1 VTGKSSKSGITT
13 YNEPLTSSPLWALEG
28 VMEMKMRDCCFLLLV
43 LAVVVSGSCVSDE
56 EYRIKE
62 QESKKLSN
70 EVTAMKSEKDSL
82 EKEIR
87 ELRVKVLTLEGE
99 MARIQQDNTNLQEIL
114 KAKSGTMSQQIT
126 KLRKQN
132 KDLMQENESLR
143 SKTQALE
150 VEKTEEILGVKTM
163 YEDLVQDMESEIKKG
178 KVTITQLKG
187 KLKVNMVD
195 EILFDS
201 GRATIKPQGVKVLES
216 VGKVLLNV
224 KDQAI
229 RIEGHTDNV
238 PIGAELVKTYPTNW
252 ELSVARATA
261 VTRYLQEKIG
271 VNPRLISA
279 TGYGPYR
286 PIASNETEQGR
297 TRNRRIEIVLVPK
310 EMAPS
315 SRD

>member
-1 VTGKSSKSGITT
+1 
-13 YNEPLTSSPLWALEG
+13 
-28 VMEMKMRDCCFLLLV
+28 MKER
-43 LAVVVSGSCVSDE
+43 
-56 EYRIKE
+56 
-62 QESKKLSN
+62 ESEKLSN
-70 EVTAMKSEKDSL
+70 QLAALKSEKNAL

-87 ELRVKVLTLEGE
+87 ELRLKVLSLEGE
-99 MARIQQDNTNLQEIL
+99 MARLQQDNTNLEEIL
-114 KAKSGTMSQQIT
+114 KAKSGTMGEQIAD
-126 KLRKQN
+126 LRKQN
-132 KDLMQENESLR
+132 KILKQENEALR
-143 SKTQALE
+143 AKAQALE

-178 KVTITQLKG
+178 KITITQLKG

-201 GRATIKPQGVKVLES
+201 GRATIKPQGVKVLER

-224 KDQAI
+224 KDQTI

-238 PIGAELVKTYPTNW
+238 PIGADLAKRYPTNW

-271 VNPRLISA
+271 VDPRLISA
-279 TGYGPYR
+279 TGYGPYQ
-286 PIASNETEQGR
+286 PIASNETEKGR

-315 SRD
+315 SGQ

>member
-1 VTGKSSKSGITT
+1 
-13 YNEPLTSSPLWALEG
+13 
-28 VMEMKMRDCCFLLLV
+28 MEMKMRVCYFLFLV
-43 LAVVVSGSCVSDE
+43 LVVVVTGSCVSDE
-56 EYRIKE
+56 KYRMKE
-62 QESKKLSN
+62 RESDRLSSQL
-70 EVTAMKSEKDSL
+70 TALKSEKNAQ

-87 ELRVKVLTLEGE
+87 TLRVKMLSLEGE
-99 MARIQQDNTNLQEIL
+99 IARLQQDNTNLEEIL
-114 KAKSGTMSQQIT
+114 KDKSGTMGEQIAD
-126 KLRKQN
+126 LRKQN
-132 KDLMQENESLR
+132 KDLKQENESLR
-143 SKTQALE
+143 AKAQALE

-178 KVTITQLKG
+178 KITITQLKG

-201 GRATIKPQGVKVLES
+201 GRATIKPQGVKVLER

-224 KDQAI
+224 KDQII

-238 PIGAELVKTYPTNW
+238 PIGAGLATKYPTNW

-271 VNPRLISA
+271 VNPSLISA

-310 EMAPS
+310 EIAPS
-315 SRD
+315 SRQ